1 MDLQSVIDN
10 LLPLLPQA
18 LIIMLAVIGLS
29 YGAYALYRQRGGRR
43 TASVSPFIGI
53 ALLLGWLA
61 VVMALTTFSRGAH
74 FEGWAN
80 FRLFS
85 GYVSAWHQWSL
96 SEWQLILFNVL
107 MFAPLGFLL
116 PLLGGRTRR
125 FVPVLLVSLLVTLGI
140 ELFQTLTHRGIF
152 ELDDLFH
159 NTLGSVAGYF
169 LMSAIMECTE
179 RRKLAVK
186 PILRALSI
194 PLAFALLYAGAMA
207 VYHAK
212 ELGNLSIRPAIAQDM
227 RQVDVTLNA
236 VLPTDAEPVALY
248 RSSQIHNR
256 AYGEAIASLIERTF
270 DLRRQG
276 GIRIEGLNRVWT
288 FVDAD
293 RNAYTFN
300 YAVHDGGWWLY
311 MESDENVSMEQ
322 DQLASHREEHERW
335 MLASGVL
342 PPNTEFSTQGG
353 DTIRWDIERPTA
365 DIARGDS
372 DYWEGMVIIQ
382 PSKGQRMPL
391 EVFYSLHANKYVRKI
406 AVISPTQAYEE
417 ILSGDFYLFNDLV
430 KGDRLQVDGYELDY
444 TFDSKGYYQPV
455 YRFMG
460 SVNGE
465 PWEAS
470 VPAAA
475 S

>member
-1 MDLQSVIDN
+1 MDLQSVIDQ
-10 LLPLLPQA
+10 LMPLLPQA
-18 LIIMLAVIGLS
+18 LIIILAAIALS
-29 YGAYALYRQRGGRR
+29 YGVYALYRKKGGAR
-43 TASVSPFIGI
+43 TINVGQLVGL
-53 ALLLGWLA
+53 ALLLGWFA

-116 PLLGGRTRR
+116 PLLSKRTRR
-125 FVPVLLVSLLVTLGI
+125 LVPVLLASLLVTLGI
-140 ELFQTLTHRGIF
+140 ELFQMVTRRGIF

-169 LMSAIMECTE
+169 MMSAIMDYAD
-179 RRKLAVK
+179 RRRLAVK
-186 PILRALSI
+186 PILKAICI
-194 PLAFALLYAGAMA
+194 PLAFALLFAGAMI
-207 VYHAK
+207 VYHTK

-227 RQVDVTLNA
+227 RQVDVSLHA

-248 RSSQIHNR
+248 RSNQIHNR
-256 AYGEAIASLIERTF
+256 AYGEAMASLMERIF

-288 FVDAD
+288 FTDVEGKEF
-293 RNAYTFN
+293 TFN

-311 MESDENVSMEQ
+311 TEGGANETMEQ
-322 DQLASHREEHERW
+322 DQLARYREEHERW
-335 MLASGVL
+335 MMTSGVL
-342 PPNTEFSTQGG
+342 PSDAEFSTQGG
-353 DTIRWDIERPTA
+353 DTIRWDLERSAA

-372 DYWEGMVIIQ
+372 DYAEGMVMIR
-382 PSKGQRMPL
+382 PSEGQRTPL
-391 EVFYSLHANKYVRKI
+391 EVFYSMHDYKFVRKI
-406 AVISPTQAYEE
+406 AVISPAQAYEE